1 VETTKYINFKTVKI
15 KGERILLS
23 PVTSKYR
30 NYIFNEFTKEITRFM
45 FPASPSELSQVDS
58 FIEVSKKGMDNKTDL
73 VLVITDINNGEFLG
87 VCGLHGNKA
96 PQEPELGIWLKK
108 SAHSKYLGRE
118 AISYLVKWV
127 KENIEYNYL
136 VYPADKENIPSRKIA
151 ESLGG
156 EIFREAARENMS
168 GNILNEVAYKII

>member
-1 VETTKYINFKTVKI
+1 METTKNINFQTVKI

-23 PVTSKYR
+23 PVTTKYR
-30 NYIFNEFTKEITRFM
+30 NHIFNEFTIDITRFM

-58 FIEVSKKGMDNKTDL
+58 FIELSKEGMDNKTDL
-73 VLVITDINNGEFLG
+73 VLVITDIKNGEFLG
-87 VCGLHGNKA
+87 VCGLHGSKI

-118 AISYLVKWV
+118 AIKYLVKWV
-127 KENIEYNYL
+127 KDNVVYNYL

-156 EIFREAARENMS
+156 KIFREAARENMS
-168 GNILNEVAYKII
+168 GNILNEVVYKII